1 MNILDTLLEKEKN
14 KLQITSIKKGKT
26 LFNEDEICNVIGVI
40 LEGKL
45 RISTFSYGN
54 NEIIFNEI
62 NKGEMFGNNLIFSSS
77 PYFKGDVVALED
89 TSILLI
95 NKDELLNLFKSN
107 EYFLKEFLK
116 AEGDFTIK
124 LNTKIKLLSFNKIE
138 DKLNYYLF
146 VNNNEIKFKS
156 VVELAKI
163 LQVAREP
170 LSRLISKLV
179 KEKKIIYMKGKI
191 ERVIN

>member
-156 VVELAKI
+156 VVELARI

-191 ERVIN
+191 KRVIN